1 MRNYEQVKI
10 FDIKENGVD
19 AKDKENLIWLVKY
32 ITISTATV
40 HFIKSATFKFDNYRF
55 MNVKIDGYTL
65 NLKQLR
71 REKKLEQWQASFIK
85 DGKTVMEVFAQW
97 DK

>member
-32 ITISTATV
+32 A
-40 HFIKSATFKFDNYRF
+40 
-55 MNVKIDGYTL
+55 
-65 NLKQLR
+65 
-71 REKKLEQWQASFIK
+71 
-85 DGKTVMEVFAQW
+85 
-97 DK
+97 

>member
-32 ITISTATV
+32 ITISTTTV
-40 HFIKSATFKFDNYRF
+40 HFIKNATFKFDNYRF
-55 MNVKIDGYTL
+55 LNVKIDGYTL

>member
-1 MRNYEQVKI
+1 MRYYNEISI

-40 HFIKSATFKFDNYRF
+40 HFIKNATFKFDNYRF
-55 MNVKIDGYTL
+55 MDTRIKGYTL
-65 NLKQLR
+65 KLKQLR
-71 REKKLEQWQASFIK
+71 REKKIEQWQASFIK

-97 DK
+97 EK

>member
-1 MRNYEQVKI
+1 MRYYEEI
-10 FDIKENGVD
+10 SIIDTKENGVD
-19 AKDKENLIWLVKY
+19 AKDKEYLVWLMEF
-32 ITISTATV
+32 IIISTTTIP
-40 HFIKSATFKFDNYRF
+40 FMQNATFKFDNYRF

-65 NLKQLR
+65 KLKQLR

-97 DK
+97 KK

>member
-1 MRNYEQVKI
+1 MRYYNEISI

-32 ITISTATV
+32 ITISAATV
-40 HFIKSATFKFDNYRF
+40 HFIKNATFKFDNYRF
-55 MNVKIDGYTL
+55 LNVKIDGYTL
-65 NLKQLR
+65 KLKQLR